1 VLPAFYKRY
10 TRQWDSPVRRSLGS
24 LDCKS
29 KLLTINMVRR
39 IIGMQSIRRGWSE
52 RRRHPLQDLMR
63 ECRYRKATEPRD
75 KIYSLLG
82 LMGDH
87 MNEYL
92 QPDYSKS
99 VGNVRSHHFQILRQ
113 ANNDRFTR
121 MSHVTFLLS
130 RNLWTLSVA
139 GRL

>member
-1 VLPAFYKRY
+1 
-10 TRQWDSPVRRSLGS
+10 
-24 LDCKS
+24 
-29 KLLTINMVRR
+29 MVRR

-92 QPDYSKS
+92 QPDYTKS
-99 VGNVRSHHFQILRQ
+99 VGNVRLHYFQILYQ

-121 MSHVTFLLS
+121 MSHVTFLLN
-130 RNLWTLSVA
+130 RDLWTLSVA

>member
-1 VLPAFYKRY
+1 
-10 TRQWDSPVRRSLGS
+10 
-24 LDCKS
+24 
-29 KLLTINMVRR
+29 MVRR
-39 IIGMQSIRRGWSE
+39 ITGMERIRRGWSD

-87 MNEYL
+87 MNEYM

-99 VGNVRSHHFQILRQ
+99 VGNVRLHFFQILRQ
-113 ANNDRFTR
+113 ANINRFTR
-121 MSHVTFLLS
+121 MSHVTFSLNW
-130 RNLWTLSVA
+130 NLWTLSVA